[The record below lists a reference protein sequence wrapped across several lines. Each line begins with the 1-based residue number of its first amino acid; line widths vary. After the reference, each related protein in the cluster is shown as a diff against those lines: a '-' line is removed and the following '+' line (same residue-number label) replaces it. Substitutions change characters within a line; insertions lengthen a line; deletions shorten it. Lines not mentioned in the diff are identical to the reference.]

1 MLPDAE
7 SRIMAREYRER
18 LQENIRKL
26 LGFVHELDKRLPVQR
41 KTLWTESGENFAA
54 MIRQSLQ

>member
-1 MLPDAE
+1 
-7 SRIMAREYRER
+7 

-41 KTLWTESGENFAA
+41 KTLWTESGENFAE
-54 MIRQSLQ
+54 MIRQSLK